1 MKSIKMLGAF
11 AAGFVALTAVANDGL
26 LFHADFNGSFKAV
39 KAAGSADMKP
49 STETTAAERFAEG
62 REGKGLLIGNKD
74 GKEKFY
80 VTVPAAKNIDAA
92 QGSISF
98 WVKPLDWT
106 GKSKDFNMFVSAN
119 QAGNNNFYVYKYSD
133 QNMGFCSI
141 NNKKS
146 QLKVF
151 NPWKWKTNEW
161 HHLVYVWDK
170 DTEKLYVDGNE
181 EVTFKRNLS
190 SNPVTLLRVGTRG
203 WGVEK
208 GMTVIDELKIYN
220 RPLTEED
227 INKEF
232 ARF

>member
-1 MKSIKMLGAF
+1 MKSLKLIGAL
-11 AAGFVALTAVANDGL
+11 AAGLVTLTAAASDGL
-26 LFHADFNGSFKAV
+26 LFHANFNDTLKAV
-39 KAAGSADMKP
+39 KAAGGDTMTAFGGAAPAD
-49 STETTAAERFAEG
+49 RFTEG
-62 REGKGLLIGNKD
+62 REGKGLLIGFKD
-74 GKEKFY
+74 GKDKFY
-80 VTVPAAKNIDAA
+80 ATIPAAKNIESA

-106 GKSKDFNMFVSAN
+106 GKGKDFNMFVTGN
-119 QAGNNNFYVYKYSD
+119 QAGGNNFYIYKYSG

-151 NPWKWKTNEW
+151 NPWKWKAGEW
-161 HHLVYVWDK
+161 HHMVYVWDK

-190 SNPVTLLRVGTRG
+190 ANPVTMLQVGTRG
-203 WGVEK
+203 WQVEK

-220 RPLTEED
+220 RPLTEEE